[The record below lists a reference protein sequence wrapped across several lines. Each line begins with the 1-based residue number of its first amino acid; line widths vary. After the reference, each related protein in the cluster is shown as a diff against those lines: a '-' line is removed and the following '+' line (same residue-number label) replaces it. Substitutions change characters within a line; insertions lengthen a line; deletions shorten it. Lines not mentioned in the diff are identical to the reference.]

1 MIRRTRR
8 TYRKR
13 STRMTG
19 SGRVKNRRGKTGKK
33 KTGKKKT
40 EKKKK
45 EKKKTGKKKQG
56 RRKGPKESAKMFK
69 VGAVKTGL
77 YGKKWKIV
85 TYKKKDG
92 KRVKK
97 WQKV

>member
-1 MIRRTRR
+1 MVRRTRR

-13 STRMTG
+13 STRMSG

-33 KTGKKKT
+33 KTG
-40 EKKKK
+40 
-45 EKKKTGKKKQG
+45 KKKTGKKKQG

>member
-1 MIRRTRR
+1 MVRRTRR

-13 STRMTG
+13 SSRMSG

-33 KTGKKKT
+33 KTG
-40 EKKKK
+40 
-45 EKKKTGKKKQG
+45 KKKTGKKKQG

>member
-1 MIRRTRR
+1 MVRRTRR

-13 STRMTG
+13 TTRMSG

-40 EKKKK
+40 G
-45 EKKKTGKKKQG
+45 KKKTGKKKQG

-77 YGKKWKIV
+77 YGKKRKIV
-85 TYKKKDG
+85 THKRKDG

-97 WQKV
+97 KQKV

>member
-40 EKKKK
+40 EKKKT

>member
-1 MIRRTRR
+1 MVRRTRR

-13 STRMTG
+13 STRMSG

-33 KTGKKKT
+33 KTGK
-40 EKKKK
+40 
-45 EKKKTGKKKQG
+45 KKKQG

-97 WQKV
+97 WQLV

>member
-1 MIRRTRR
+1 
-8 TYRKR
+8 
-13 STRMTG
+13 MTG

-40 EKKKK
+40 GKKKT
-45 EKKKTGKKKQG
+45 EKKKTGKKKTEKKKQG

>member
-1 MIRRTRR
+1 MVRRTRR

-13 STRMTG
+13 TTRMSG
-19 SGRVKNRRGKTGKK
+19 SGRVKNRRGKTG
-33 KTGKKKT
+33 
-40 EKKKK
+40 
-45 EKKKTGKKKQG
+45 KKKTGKKKQG

-77 YGKKWKIV
+77 YGHKWKIV
-85 TYKKKDG
+85 THKRKDG

>member
-1 MIRRTRR
+1 MVRRTRR

-13 STRMTG
+13 STRMSG

-33 KTGKKKT
+33 K
-40 EKKKK
+40 
-45 EKKKTGKKKQG
+45 KQG
-56 RRKGPKESAKMFK
+56 RRKAPKESATMFK
-69 VGAVKTGL
+69 VGAIKTGI
-77 YGKKWKIV
+77 YGQKWKIV

-97 WQKV
+97 WKLV